1 MLYLVAFKFFVII
14 LASPG
19 ANYRYTPITIK
30 LSNHSLGSLCH
41 LLSQRKNKLWSFQK
55 VHFIKQSYMLYTLP
69 QSAKVIYILLLFLLK
84 THKYYLCI
92 RKNQCRF
99 LCFIKCTFWN
109 ILKWVILENS
119 KRGVAMNLIKELY
132 NYREMLFSLVRK
144 SIKVLF

>member
-1 MLYLVAFKFFVII
+1 MKNYTVKKSGNSNRFLTYLVAFKFFVII

-69 QSAKVIYILLLFLLK
+69 QSAKVIYILLFFLLK

-99 LCFIKCTFWN
+99 LCFIKCTF
-109 ILKWVILENS
+109 
-119 KRGVAMNLIKELY
+119 
-132 NYREMLFSLVRK
+132 
-144 SIKVLF
+144 

>member
-1 MLYLVAFKFFVII
+1 MKNYTVKKSGNSNRFLTYLVAFKFFVII

-84 THKYYLCI
+84 HTNIIYVI

-99 LCFIKCTFWN
+99 FMFYKVYL
-109 ILKWVILENS
+109 LKHFEVGYPG
-119 KRGVAMNLIKELY
+119 K
-132 NYREMLFSLVRK
+132 
-144 SIKVLF
+144 